1 MDIKSEEEGIHL
13 PIALVKELEV
23 VHLHRV
29 EKHEDKVAV
38 LNELDP
44 KHSCLPKMP
53 RAYLIFKLSEHLD
66 EIES

>member
-1 MDIKSEEEGIHL
+1 MAIKCEEEGSHL

-38 LNELDP
+38 LNEGESE
-44 KHSCLPKMP
+44 HCLPKMP
-53 RAYLIFKLSEHLD
+53 LVYLIFKLLVLLAD
-66 EIES
+66 IES